1 MKPMQSSTTFFTRFF
16 FSLKRWSI
24 VFMILLLLGGGA
36 TELWAKKLQ
45 VGVLKFGT
53 VNWELNVI
61 EHHGFAKA
69 EGVELE
75 VVKLASKNATA
86 VALQSGSVDMIVTD
100 WVWVSRQRA
109 DGEDLTF
116 FPYSRAVGSLM
127 VAQGSGIRS
136 FKDLQGK
143 RLGIAGG
150 PVDKSWLLIRAL
162 AQKQEGID
170 LNASVEKVFGAP
182 PLLNQQILSGKLDA
196 VINFWSY
203 IARLEAQGLKPLV
216 TIGKA
221 IVTLGAGSDVPML
234 GYVFREKWAN
244 ANKGIVKG
252 FARSSRRAKALLA
265 DSQAE
270 WDRLRPKMKA
280 KDDATFNAL
289 RDGYLDGIPRSWGE
303 VERKAAKGL
312 FAVLTKQGGKK
323 LVGKSLKFQSGTFWP
338 HITY

>member
-1 MKPMQSSTTFFTRFF
+1 MKSLQAAIGFPPPSF
-16 FSLKRWSI
+16 FSLKSWGI
-24 VFMILLLLGGGA
+24 VLLTFFLLGSGG
-36 TELWAKKLQ
+36 TELWAKKLR
-45 VGVLKFGT
+45 VGVLKWGT

-61 EHHGFAKA
+61 QHHGFAKA

-75 VVKLASKNATA
+75 VVGFAGKNATA

-109 DGEDLTF
+109 EGENFTF
-116 FPYSRAVGSLM
+116 FPYSRAVGSLL
-127 VAQGSGIRS
+127 VAPDSGIRS

-150 PVDKSWLLIRAL
+150 PVDKSWLVVRAL
-162 AQKQEGID
+162 AKQQEGID

-196 VINFWSY
+196 VINFWHY

-216 TIGKA
+216 TIGQA
-221 IVTLGAGSDVPML
+221 IETLGAGSDVPML
-234 GYVFREKWAN
+234 GYAFRENWAN
-244 ANKGIVKG
+244 ANKEIVQG

-265 DSQAE
+265 DSQSE

-289 RDGYLDGIPRSWGE
+289 RDSYRAGIPGSWGE
-303 VERKAAKGL
+303 TERAAAKRL
-312 FAVLTKQGGKK
+312 FAVLAKQGGKK
-323 LVGKSLKFQSGTFWP
+323 LVGKSLELQAGTFWP
-338 HITY
+338 HVSY

>member
-1 MKPMQSSTTFFTRFF
+1 MIPTKSSTTLSFRP
-16 FSLKRWSI
+16 LKGWSTVLI
-24 VFMILLLLGGGA
+24 TLLLLGVGA
-36 TELWAKKLQ
+36 TELWAKKLR

-61 EHHGFAKA
+61 EHHDFAKA

-109 DGEDLTF
+109 EGENFTF
-116 FPYSRAVGSLM
+116 FPYSRAVGSLL
-127 VAQGSGIRS
+127 VAPDSGIRS

-150 PVDKSWLLIRAL
+150 PVDKSWLVVRAL
-162 AQKQEGID
+162 AKQQEGID

-196 VINFWSY
+196 VINFWHY

-289 RDGYLDGIPRSWGE
+289 RDGYLDGIPSSWGA
-303 VERKAAKGL
+303 VERKAAEGL

>member
-1 MKPMQSSTTFFTRFF
+1 
-16 FSLKRWSI
+16 
-24 VFMILLLLGGGA
+24 
-36 TELWAKKLQ
+36 
-45 VGVLKFGT
+45 
-53 VNWELNVI
+53 
-61 EHHGFAKA
+61 
-69 EGVELE
+69 
-75 VVKLASKNATA
+75 
-86 VALQSGSVDMIVTD
+86 
-100 WVWVSRQRA
+100 
-109 DGEDLTF
+109 
-116 FPYSRAVGSLM
+116 M

-289 RDGYLDGIPRSWGE
+289 RDGYLDGIPSRWGA
-303 VERKAAKGL
+303 VERKAAEGL